1 MRANY
6 CVQHRCDEP
15 LAASG
20 TLHRLAFLAKGPL
33 HMVKLRRS
41 FTWSLVGNLG
51 YNLTQFFL
59 VIALARLGTSSMV
72 GQFALA
78 QAISAPI
85 FLMVG
90 LNLRAVRATDVK
102 RVWSADQYGKLRF
115 VLNVLSLLVTVGVG
129 LIIGLRGTSL
139 AVLVIIA
146 MAKSA
151 EATSQLMYGYFQIRQ
166 RLDLVSRSFLLR
178 AGLGAAGFVS
188 ALVATGGLPEACLGM
203 LAGWVLVYLVH
214 DAPLERRLLRDDAA
228 FADRVNQSATVA
240 QLARKAF
247 PLGLDA
253 GVTSLANNVPR
264 YSIQA
269 QLGTAALGTYAA
281 LAYLGQVATM
291 LTGAMAD
298 ALIGRLAIEA
308 DRRDVRAFKRS
319 MTTLLVFGMGV
330 SGVIILGAWA
340 FGAQLIGLLLGDAY
354 VDQPLLIWLV
364 VAAAMTTLQRCLG
377 RGLQATHR
385 YTAVLAVDTVTLVV
399 TLLTVPLLVSAWGTS
414 GAGAGVALA
423 FLVGAFP
430 AGWIL
435 FREVVRMGQDLP
447 ATTSRIGG

>member
-1 MRANY
+1 
-6 CVQHRCDEP
+6 
-15 LAASG
+15 
-20 TLHRLAFLAKGPL
+20 
-33 HMVKLRRS
+33 MVKLRRS

-51 YNLTQFFL
+51 YNLTQCFL
-59 VIALARLGTSSMV
+59 VVALARLGTSSMV

-90 LNLRAVRATDVK
+90 LNLRAVRSTDVK

-129 LIIGLRGTSL
+129 LVIGLRGTSL

-151 EATSQLMYGYFQIRQ
+151 EATSQLMYGYFQIRL

-178 AGLGAAGFVS
+178 AGLGAAGFVG

-214 DAPLERRLLRDDAA
+214 DAPLERRLLRDDVAI
-228 FADRVNQSATVA
+228 ADRVDQSATVA

-253 GVTSLANNVPR
+253 GVASLANNVPR

-308 DRRDVRAFKRS
+308 DRRDARAFKRS

-340 FGAQLIGLLLGDAY
+340 FGAQVIGLLLGDAY

-385 YTAVLAVDTVTLVV
+385 YTRRARRRHRDPGGHLAHR
-399 TLLTVPLLVSAWGTS
+399 
-414 GAGAGVALA
+414 AGAGLC
-423 FLVGAFP
+423 VGDVGRRRRGRARLP
-430 AGWIL
+430 GRGVPSGVDPPSRGRPDASGPPGHH
-435 FREVVRMGQDLP
+435 VQDGRMTGDPGDQGPGTP
-447 ATTSRIGG
+447 ATERRCSTPSRPGR

>member
-1 MRANY
+1 
-6 CVQHRCDEP
+6 
-15 LAASG
+15 
-20 TLHRLAFLAKGPL
+20 
-33 HMVKLRRS
+33 MVKLRRN
-41 FTWSLVGNLG
+41 FAWSLVGNLG
-51 YNLTQFFL
+51 YNLTQWLL
-59 VIALARLGTSSMV
+59 VVALARLGTSSMV

-78 QAISAPI
+78 QAISGPI

-90 LNLRAVRATDVK
+90 LNLRAVRSTDVK
-102 RVWSADQYGKLRF
+102 RVWSPDQYRVLRF
-115 VLNVLSLLVTVGVG
+115 GLNVLSLLVTIGVG
-129 LIIGLRGTSL
+129 LAIGMRGTAL
-139 AVLVIIA
+139 TVLVIIA

-151 EATSQLMYGYFQIRQ
+151 EATSLLMYGYFQIRL

-178 AGLGAAGFVS
+178 AGLGAAGFVG

-203 LAGWVLVYLVH
+203 LAGWVLVYVLH
-214 DAPLERRLLRDDAA
+214 DAPLERRLLKDDVA
-228 FADRVNQSATVA
+228 FAERVDRSATVA

-253 GVTSLANNVPR
+253 GVGSLANNVPR

-291 LTGAMAD
+291 LTGAMGD

-308 DRRDVRAFKRS
+308 DRRDAQAFKRS
-319 MTTLLVFGMGV
+319 MTILLVFGMGV

-340 FGAQLIGLLLGDAY
+340 FGAQVIGLLLGDAY
-354 VDQPLLIWLV
+354 VNQPLLIWLV

-385 YTAVLAVDTVTLVV
+385 YTAVLGVDTVTLVV
-399 TLLTVPLLVSAWGTS
+399 SLLTVPLLVSAWGTP

-430 AGWIL
+430 AAWIL
-435 FREVVRMGQDLP
+435 VREVGRMRQAVP
-447 ATTSRIGG
+447 AATSSLGG

>member
-1 MRANY
+1 
-6 CVQHRCDEP
+6 
-15 LAASG
+15 
-20 TLHRLAFLAKGPL
+20 
-33 HMVKLRRS
+33 MVKLRRS

-51 YNLTQFFL
+51 YNLTQWFL
-59 VIALARLGTSSMV
+59 VVALARLGTSSMV

-90 LNLRAVRATDVK
+90 LNLRAVRSTDVK
-102 RVWSADQYGKLRF
+102 RVWSAEQYRILRF
-115 VLNVLSLLVTVGVG
+115 VLNVVSLLVTVGVG
-129 LIIGLRGTSL
+129 LGIGMRGTAL

-151 EATSQLMYGYFQIRQ
+151 EATSQLMYGYFQIRM

-178 AGLGAAGFVS
+178 AGLGATGFVS

-214 DAPLERRLLRDDAA
+214 DAPLERRLLRDDVGLT
-228 FADRVNQSATVA
+228 DRVDQSATVV

-253 GVTSLANNVPR
+253 GVGSLANNVPR

-308 DRRDVRAFKRS
+308 DRRDARAFKRS

-330 SGVIILGAWA
+330 SGVIIVGAWA
-340 FGAQLIGLLLGDAY
+340 LGAQVIGWLLGDAY
-354 VDQPLLIWLV
+354 VNQPLLIWLV
-364 VAAAMTTLQRCLG
+364 VGAAMTTLQRCLG

-385 YTAVLAVDTVTLVV
+385 YTSVLAVDTVTLVV
-399 TLLTVPLLVSAWGTS
+399 TVLTVPPLVAAWGTP
-414 GAGAGVALA
+414 GAAAGVALA

-430 AGWIL
+430 AAWIL
-435 FREVVRMGQDLP
+435 VREVGRMRQDSPAATSRMG
-447 ATTSRIGG
+447 A

>member
-1 MRANY
+1 
-6 CVQHRCDEP
+6 
-15 LAASG
+15 
-20 TLHRLAFLAKGPL
+20 
-33 HMVKLRRS
+33 MVKLRRN
-41 FTWSLVGNLG
+41 FAWSLVGNLG
-51 YNLTQFFL
+51 YNLTQWLL
-59 VIALARLGTSSMV
+59 VVALARLGTSSMV

-78 QAISAPI
+78 QAISGPI

-90 LNLRAVRATDVK
+90 LNLRAVRSTDVK
-102 RVWSADQYGKLRF
+102 RVWSPDQYRLLRF
-115 VLNVLSLLVTVGVG
+115 GLNVLSLLVTIGVG
-129 LIIGLRGTSL
+129 LAIGMRGTAL
-139 AVLVIIA
+139 TVLVIIA

-151 EATSQLMYGYFQIRQ
+151 EATSLLMYGYFQIRL

-178 AGLGAAGFVS
+178 AGLGAAGFIG

-203 LAGWVLVYLVH
+203 LAGWVLVYLLH
-214 DAPLERRLLRDDAA
+214 DAPLERRLLRDDVA
-228 FADRVNQSATVA
+228 FADRVDRSATVA
-240 QLARKAF
+240 QLARTAF

-253 GVTSLANNVPR
+253 GVGSLANNVPR

-308 DRRDVRAFKRS
+308 DRRDASAFKRS
-319 MTTLLVFGMGV
+319 MTILLVFGMGV

-340 FGAQLIGLLLGDAY
+340 FGAQVIGLLLGDAY
-354 VDQPLLIWLV
+354 VNQPLLIWLV

-385 YTAVLAVDTVTLVV
+385 YTAVLGVDTVTLVV
-399 TLLTVPLLVSAWGTS
+399 SLLTVPVLVSAWGTP

-423 FLVGAFP
+423 FLIGAFP
-430 AGWIL
+430 AAWIL
-435 FREVVRMGQDLP
+435 VREVGRMRQNAP
-447 ATTSRIGG
+447 AATSSMGG

>member
-1 MRANY
+1 
-6 CVQHRCDEP
+6 
-15 LAASG
+15 
-20 TLHRLAFLAKGPL
+20 
-33 HMVKLRRS
+33 MVKLRRS

-228 FADRVNQSATVA
+228 IAGRVNQSATVA

-435 FREVVRMGQDLP
+435 IREVARMGQDLP